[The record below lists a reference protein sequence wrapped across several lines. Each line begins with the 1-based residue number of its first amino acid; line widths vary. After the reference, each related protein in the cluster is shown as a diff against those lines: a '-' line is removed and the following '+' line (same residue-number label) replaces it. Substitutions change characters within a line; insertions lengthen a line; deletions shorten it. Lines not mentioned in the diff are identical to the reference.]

1 MLQIT
6 ELHSCHCVVCFRTTR
21 NDPEGNSEM
30 VKAVSLVSKQR
41 GWGQGV
47 DCYQQA
53 RQQPLQRHGDKVPWA
68 LGAGPPEP
76 LWYDPHLTES
86 CGWDPGQGEEE
97 KRKEKKQEKK
107 GKKIVRKESG
117 FLKLMSFQKYEYN
130 QVCWRENL
138 SFVFLRKS
146 LAPIVL

>member
-97 KRKEKKQEKK
+97 KRKEKKQEKN
-107 GKKIVRKESG
+107 KKKTLVSMSVLDSSSPCLILLTNSKNS
-117 FLKLMSFQKYEYN
+117 LKIHHLKFTFSTTYE
-130 QVCWRENL
+130 
-138 SFVFLRKS
+138 K
-146 LAPIVL
+146 